1 MRKRIIAAALAAA
14 MMLAMPVS
22 AMANAKPDEWSTPV
36 ELEETNA
43 TQVQPINIKEYHNH
57 LETKYEYGKTRY
69 YVFYA
74 VLVENPNTDWA
85 VDFVSLNVTVY
96 GEDGSV
102 LKTDSETL
110 DWVGEGDSYWYGDYI
125 AFDSDGVKPT
135 RIEYTTIAENWNIH
149 EASPANQIVRAGE
162 LAVTNVS
169 KRGSGYD
176 LRFTGQ
182 VTNNSQFTSNAVKV
196 VVLYKMK
203 DTEGNEVPVGG
214 EYTYIMDSLASGQTA
229 SFELYPLS
237 GFTGYSS
244 YEVVAIQ
251 D

>member
-1 MRKRIIAAALAAA
+1 MKKKIISAILAAALVFT
-14 MMLAMPVS
+14 MPIC
-22 AMANAKPDEWSTPV
+22 AIATEKPDEWSAPI

-43 TQVQPINIKEYHNH
+43 TQVQPITIKESHSH

-74 VLVENPNTDWA
+74 VLVENPNPDWA
-85 VDFVSLNVTVY
+85 VDFVNIKTTIY

-102 LKTDSETL
+102 LKTNTDTL

-135 RIEYTTIAENWNIH
+135 RIEYTTSAENWNVH

-169 KRGSGYD
+169 KRGSDYD

-203 DTEGNEVPVGG
+203 DSDGNEFPVGG
-214 EYTYIMDSLASGQTA
+214 EHTYIMNNLASGETT